1 MSIEMFK
8 LDGKVAVVTGGSRGF
23 GKAMALGLADAG
35 ADVVV
40 ASRTQADLDTVAEE
54 IKAKGRK
61 ALAIS
66 TDTTDKDSIKNLA
79 AKTIEEFGKIDILV
93 NNAGQGTNVPFLN
106 MTEEQWDQIINV
118 NLKGYFLCTQ
128 VIGGFMFKAK
138 SGRIINISSAMGSY
152 PLPFL
157 THYAASKGGINAFT
171 KCLAQEWAN
180 RGITVNAIAPSYFE
194 TDINKDSMANE
205 AISKLIMSKTPLNR
219 WGKVEDLVGLVVFLA
234 SDASSY
240 MTGSVIPVDGGWSA
254 G

>member
-1 MSIEMFK
+1 MSLEMFK
-8 LDGKVAVVTGGSRGF
+8 LDGKVAIVTGGSRGF

-40 ASRTQADLDTVAEE
+40 ASRTQADLDKVAEE

-66 TDTTDKDSIKNLA
+66 TDTTDKESIQNLA

-93 NNAGQGTNVPFLN
+93 NNAGQGTNIPFLN
-106 MTEEQWDQIINV
+106 MTEEQWDHIINV

-128 VIGGFMFKAK
+128 VIGGYMFKAK

-157 THYAASKGGINAFT
+157 THYAASKGGINALT

-205 AISKLIMSKTPLNR
+205 AISQLIMSKTPVNR
-219 WGKVEDLVGLVVFLA
+219 WGKVEELVGLVIYLA

-240 MTGSVIPVDGGWSA
+240 MTGSVIPLDGGWAA

>member
-1 MSIEMFK
+1 
-8 LDGKVAVVTGGSRGF
+8 VA
-23 GKAMALGLADAG
+23 
-35 ADVVV
+35 
-40 ASRTQADLDTVAEE
+40 AET
-54 IKAKGRK
+54 KAKGRK
-61 ALAIS
+61 ALAIA

-93 NNAGQGTNVPFLN
+93 NNAGQGTSIPFLSI
-106 MTEEQWDQIINV
+106 TEEQWDYIINV

-128 VIGGFMFKAK
+128 VLGGYMFKAK
-138 SGRIINISSAMGSY
+138 SGRIINISSTMGSY

-157 THYAASKGGINAFT
+157 THYAASKGGINAMT

-194 TDINKDSMANE
+194 TDLNKDSMANE
-205 AISKLIMSKTPLNR
+205 DISQLIMSKTPLKR

-240 MTGSVIPVDGGWSA
+240 MTGSVIPLDGGWSA